1 MAKPEAIRGIR
12 IQKLRLGGLAGRA
25 RSYSVG
31 FTIDATPESWRALS
45 IIAGPSQTG
54 KTSIVEFLL
63 YCLGDSGHP
72 QHPEILE
79 RVRAAIAEVS
89 LAGTVHTI
97 ERAATGPPSR
107 FASIWSAP
115 FAELEDVDEMRLKVE
130 PTSDPTGL
138 SQYILA
144 SCDLHGIS
152 LPEAPK
158 QQESAMQTLSI
169 RDLIRLVWLPNER
182 LDNKNLTFE
191 QSSYMVAQKF
201 RQTVEAIFEVQD
213 LAATERAARLRAF
226 SESART
232 AREKAD
238 SLKDLIQGEYPGGVL
253 ALESTAQDAEQ
264 EASRLASQ
272 IARLDEQN
280 TSHEQYTVDLRNSL
294 RRAQT
299 ASQDASLRV
308 RHRESLLDRLA
319 ALRGQYAD
327 DKKKLTFLKE
337 AERLFDPLRVHVCP
351 ACLSSLDE
359 SPEIVDGSC
368 TMCGKEVTELD
379 HLHNVRDVFV
389 IDVDGASHDAE
400 AQTSQRD
407 MTAREGPSIRLLE
420 AELRATSL
428 RLADL
433 NDYWTRL
440 DSDLQRLRQ
449 LREDADREVGRIEE
463 ALNSTATLPAPF
475 LAARDELKRRATKAQ
490 LNLQST
496 QAGLRLWR
504 HVEQL
509 ETTAERLEA
518 QARVLRSEERD
529 ATTRPDRTAVV
540 SKLSRRFGEILS
552 DFGYP
557 KLSAPFIDSK
567 LIPHVRDLPY
577 TSASSGGR
585 VLLSLA
591 YYLALWEVS
600 YEETPRAP
608 GLLII
613 DSPQKNLG
621 QGASSDDPDFADSRL
636 VENFYAHI
644 KKWLFRNGRGAQLIV
659 IDNSPPDSVASDVVV
674 RFTRDPNDPPYGL
687 IDDAVD

>member
-1 MAKPEAIRGIR
+1 MVKPEAMRGIR

-25 RSYSVG
+25 RSYSVD
-31 FTIDATPESWRALS
+31 FTIDAPPEQWRPLS

-54 KTSIVEFLL
+54 KTSVVEFLL
-63 YCLGDSGHP
+63 YCLGDSDHP

-97 ERAATGPPSR
+97 ERSATGPPSR
-107 FASIWSAP
+107 FASVWTAP
-115 FAELEDVDEMRLKVE
+115 FVELETASEMRLAVE
-130 PTSDPTGL
+130 PTSDPAGL

-152 LPEAPK
+152 LPEAPT
-158 QQESAMQTLSI
+158 QRESAMQTLSI
-169 RDLIRLVWLPNER
+169 RDLSRLVWLPNER

-191 QSSYMVAQKF
+191 QSNYMVAQKF

-213 LAATERAARLRAF
+213 LAAAERAVRLRVL
-226 SESART
+226 SESARA

-238 SLKDLIQGEYPGGVL
+238 SLKGLVQEEYPGGVL
-253 ALESTAQDAEQ
+253 VLESAAQDAEQ
-264 EASRLASQ
+264 EASRLAAQ
-272 IARLDEQN
+272 IARVDEQN
-280 TSHEQYTVDLRNSL
+280 TSHERYAVDLREAL
-294 RRAQT
+294 RRAQVT
-299 ASQDASLRV
+299 AQDASLRV
-308 RHRESLLDRLA
+308 RHRESLLHRLA

-359 SPEIVDGSC
+359 SPEIVDGCC
-368 TMCGKEVTELD
+368 TMCGKEVAGLA
-379 HLHNVRDVFV
+379 HLHDVPYVYDSDRDGTS
-389 IDVDGASHDAE
+389 DDAE
-400 AQTSQRD
+400 ARGMATL
-407 MTAREGPSIRLLE
+407 EGSSNRLLE

-428 RLADL
+428 RLNDL

-440 DSDLQRLRQ
+440 NSDLQRLRQ
-449 LREDADREVGRIEE
+449 LRDDANREVGQTEE
-463 ALNSTATLPAPF
+463 ALNSVITLPAPF
-475 LAARDELKRRATKAQ
+475 LAARDELKRRATNAQ
-490 LNLQST
+490 LSLQSA
-496 QAGLRLWR
+496 QAGLRLWQR
-504 HVEQL
+504 VEQL
-509 ETTAERLEA
+509 ETAAERLEA
-518 QARVLRSEERD
+518 QVRVLRSEERD
-529 ATTRPDRTAVV
+529 ATTRPDRTAVI
-540 SKLSRRFGEILS
+540 SKLSRRFGKILS

-557 KLSAPFIDSK
+557 KLSAPLIDGK

-600 YEETPRAP
+600 YEEAPRAP
-608 GLLII
+608 GLLIV

-621 QGASSDDPDFADSRL
+621 HGASGDDPDFADTRL
-636 VENFYAHI
+636 VENFYTHVQE
-644 KKWLFRNGRGAQLIV
+644 WLSGDGRGAQLIV
-659 IDNSPPDSVASDVVV
+659 IDNSPPDSVANDVVV
-674 RFTRDPNDPPYGL
+674 RFTRDSNDPPYGL